1 MRNARKWKTLPLLT
15 LLAGAGCAGVG
26 TGSGTTVGSPYG
38 SDSLTPGA
46 SAAQTAPKAEGRS
59 LAAAKTWTLGT
70 AEAADVAVVA
80 PLAEDGKTPLTAKQV
95 AALKTV
101 KGSDGATGTRRVLA
115 QVSLLPPPPA
125 DPKAAKANFWDAGWQ
140 KTMQETLDKL
150 AGAGWDG
157 VCLQGVGAWEAARK
171 ERPTASADM
180 AVFVQ
185 SLAARVRKRHAN
197 FVLVPQNGATLLA
210 ALTEKERT
218 AYLSAIDGILV
229 ENTFYA
235 GDKPFD
241 NPLAPQADVT
251 AALDQFQKAGKP
263 VFAIDYLRDA
273 AKMSDFAARVK
284 ARGYVALTAP
294 GAGPEVA
301 AAPKLAKPE
310 MPGPEKTAPAATV
323 PAAAP

>member
-1 MRNARKWKTLPLLT
+1 MRNARRWKTLPLLT

-38 SDSLTPGA
+38 SDALTPGA
-46 SAAQTAPKAEGRS
+46 NASQAAPKADARS

-80 PLAEDGKTPLTAKQV
+80 PLAEDGKTPLSAKQV

-125 DPKAAKANFWDAGWQ
+125 DPKAAKANFWDVGWQ
-140 KTMQETLDKL
+140 KTMGETLDKL
-150 AGAGWDG
+150 AAAGWDG
-157 VCLQGVGAWEAARK
+157 VCFQGVGAWEAARK
-171 ERPTASADM
+171 ERASAPADM
-180 AVFVQ
+180 AALVQ

-197 FVLVPQNGATLLA
+197 FAVVPENGATVLT

-218 AYLSAIDGILV
+218 AYLAAIDGILV

-235 GDKPFD
+235 GDKPSD
-241 NPLAPQADVT
+241 NPLAPQADVI

-263 VFAIDYLRDA
+263 VFAVDFLGDA
-273 AKMSDFAARVK
+273 AKKTDFAARAK
-284 ARGYVALTAP
+284 ARGYVALAAP
-294 GAGPEVA
+294 GAGPEVVTA
-301 AAPKLAKPE
+301 LEPAKPE
-310 MPGPEKTAPAATV
+310 MPEKTAPAATV